1 MEQEIKATESNGA
14 FNEIAELEIFQY
26 IHMLR
31 RRWWV
36 IALGALLA
44 GASYAGYAKMS
55 PPLFTAE
62 AVLQRQTAPTGMDA
76 LRFNTGVND
85 PAMMNT
91 VVEVVRSVAVLQPA
105 VDSLGFRLSISGN
118 LTLRSRLIGQV
129 EVGRDVGGLSMML
142 EQRDGG
148 VVLLDPETNEV
159 LSVSDPLGWVS
170 ARGVRFQVLSPEL
183 VTEPIAVSVLFPED
197 AVARLRSLLI
207 AQRVRNTLNLINLY
221 ITSTDAEFS
230 ARAVNTIAAEYQSFV
245 ALRSARN
252 ATRSRMFVEEQ
263 LAQISD
269 SLDLARSH
277 LVDYQ
282 NTARTLDP
290 ILESTILADR
300 MTTAQEELRMLEFT
314 ELVLQDLLTSLNSG
328 VSPTDA
334 FQGIMAIGRD
344 MVPGIELTYSK
355 LQELYEERSRL
366 TSGQF
371 GFTAQGPQVQVLDSL
386 ISETRSDIR
395 GMVNQSLSLVTS
407 RRIAEE
413 QQVEILESSLQE
425 LPGRSSTF
433 GSLQEE
439 VEAVKQ
445 IYDILVASYYETRML
460 EAVETSDV
468 EVLSFASVPLRPD
481 DPNTIRNLI
490 LAMIAGLSFGA
501 GVVVI
506 LESLDTKIR
515 DVREAQRMVS
525 VDVLGVIPKQNSSR
539 NSRGRGKD
547 GSSKGDPFQEAF
559 GGLRTGIHFSAT
571 LDPDKTSVILVTSPG
586 PGEGKSTVAAN
597 LARSLSLQ
605 DQKVLLVDADL
616 RRPTVHKQL
625 GLPNEIGL
633 GDYLRD
639 PTKNLG
645 LRSYQRLEETD
656 IYAICSGTKISNP
669 SEVLGG
675 KRLKSL
681 LDDARDEFDAIIVD
695 TPPVLAV
702 TDTLLIAEACDAV
715 LMVGRIDQT
724 DRFSLRRAMQELG
737 RVTTPVMGLVV
748 NDMKAR
754 GGGYS
759 YGGYYGYYGSYGY

>member
-105 VDSLGFRLSISGN
+105 VDSLGLRLSLSGN

-129 EVGRDVGGLSMML
+129 EVGRDVGGISMML

-269 SLDLARSH
+269 SLALARSH

-290 ILESTILADR
+290 ILESQIIADR

-328 VSPTDA
+328 VSPTDSMDA
-334 FQGIMAIGRD
+334 R
-344 MVPGIELTYSK
+344 
-355 LQELYEERSRL
+355 
-366 TSGQF
+366 
-371 GFTAQGPQVQVLDSL
+371 
-386 ISETRSDIR
+386 
-395 GMVNQSLSLVTS
+395 
-407 RRIAEE
+407 
-413 QQVEILESSLQE
+413 
-425 LPGRSSTF
+425 GRSVV
-433 GSLQEE
+433 G
-439 VEAVKQ
+439 
-445 IYDILVASYYETRML
+445 ILVSSKRARKSQ
-460 EAVETSDV
+460 ANS
-468 EVLSFASVPLRPD
+468 ASV
-481 DPNTIRNLI
+481 
-490 LAMIAGLSFGA
+490 
-501 GVVVI
+501 
-506 LESLDTKIR
+506 SL
-515 DVREAQRMVS
+515 
-525 VDVLGVIPKQNSSR
+525 
-539 NSRGRGKD
+539 
-547 GSSKGDPFQEAF
+547 
-559 GGLRTGIHFSAT
+559 
-571 LDPDKTSVILVTSPG
+571 
-586 PGEGKSTVAAN
+586 
-597 LARSLSLQ
+597 
-605 DQKVLLVDADL
+605 
-616 RRPTVHKQL
+616 
-625 GLPNEIGL
+625 
-633 GDYLRD
+633 
-639 PTKNLG
+639 
-645 LRSYQRLEETD
+645 
-656 IYAICSGTKISNP
+656 
-669 SEVLGG
+669 
-675 KRLKSL
+675 
-681 LDDARDEFDAIIVD
+681 
-695 TPPVLAV
+695 
-702 TDTLLIAEACDAV
+702 
-715 LMVGRIDQT
+715 
-724 DRFSLRRAMQELG
+724 
-737 RVTTPVMGLVV
+737 
-748 NDMKAR
+748 
-754 GGGYS
+754 
-759 YGGYYGYYGSYGY
+759 